1 MAEEVVE
8 EEVVEEEVAE
18 NVDDEV
24 AIDDDKVDNDE
35 NPDHF
40 SSTFKD
46 EKLKKLASRYTTV
59 EEMAKGTLSLRQKV
73 SGKSGPID
81 LGKADEVEVAEFR
94 KSWGIPDTPDG
105 YEFPKPPEGVDTEEN
120 KAAVEKW
127 QGVFHKHNISKEAA
141 QDILREYGEEVIANQ
156 GRLGDLDKQF
166 ADATDAEI
174 RKDWGSDYDVNK
186 SFANH
191 AVKEMFGDTME
202 DVQHIQQA
210 DGRYILDHP
219 AFVKAFAQ
227 FGREMSE
234 GNLSLGNLSEDALTS
249 LGEKADSYRSK
260 AKEAQEAGKSSDANK
275 WSLKEREVLEQIA
288 KAEQKR

>member
-1 MAEEVVE
+1 MAGENEDLTAEDEVVD
-8 EEVVEEEVAE
+8 EVV
-18 NVDDEV
+18 DEV
-24 AIDDDKVDNDE
+24 ADEVVDEVVDDKVN
-35 NPDHF
+35 HF

-81 LGKADEVEVAEFR
+81 MEKADEVEVAEFR
-94 KSWGIPDTPDG
+94 KSWGIPDTPAG
-105 YEFPKPPEGVDTEEN
+105 YEFPAPPEGVDTEEN
-120 KAAVEKW
+120 KASVEKW

-141 QDILREYGEEVIANQ
+141 QDILKEYGEEVISNQ
-156 GRLGDLDKQF
+156 GKLADIDRQF

-174 RKDWGSDYDVNK
+174 RKDWGSDYAVNK

-191 AVKEMFGDTME
+191 AVKEMFGDTLE
-202 DVQHIQQA
+202 DVQNIQQA
-210 DGRYILDHP
+210 DGKFILDHP

-234 GNLSLGNLSEDALTS
+234 GNLSHESLSADAMTS
-249 LGEKADSYRSK
+249 LNEKADSYRAK
-260 AKEAQEAGKSSDANK
+260 AKEAQEAGKATEANK
-275 WSLKEREVLEQIA
+275 WSTKEREVLAQID
-288 KAEQKR
+288 KAEQKK